1 MKLLDKILDTINYI
15 AIGVIQ
21 LIGLCCILIC
31 GIFCFTLISILYT
44 FISILYTIIAVYEF
58 IRERL
63 NKIKKV

>member
-44 FISILYTIIAVYEF
+44 VIVVYEF